1 MTLGLAITAAAVAWL
16 GTTTGVAALFASA
29 VPLRDRHR
37 DGTPAPAHGTTVLR
51 TPVRSLPLE
60 RTPARPDTAE
70 DDASRER

>member
-1 MTLGLAITAAAVAWL
+1 MTLGLVITAAAVAWL

-29 VPLRDRHR
+29 VPLRDRHSP
-37 DGTPAPAHGTTVLR
+37 TAPAHGTTVLH

-60 RTPARPDTAE
+60 RIPARPDTAE

>member
-29 VPLRDRHR
+29 VPLRDRDR
-37 DGTPAPAHGTTVLR
+37 TPAPAHGAPAPQ
-51 TPVRSLPLE
+51 TPVRSFPA
-60 RTPARPDTAE
+60 RRATARPDTAE